1 MQEFNE
7 VTNSSAECLGKLNIL
22 PRLEVGMSRTHQ
34 NFKILGTAGYR
45 APRKFQ
51 KLGPDGYRVPT
62 KFRFMP
68 TPGFDKRIFLIK
80 LLYIYV
86 ILMLEENLQR
96 IIFNNKNNAYK
107 ILIKITYINYVTD
120 NIIHKL

>member
-7 VTNSSAECLGKLNIL
+7 VTNSSPECLGKLNIL

-45 APRKFQ
+45 
-51 KLGPDGYRVPT
+51 VPT

-68 TPGFDKRIFLIK
+68 IPDFDKRIFLIK
-80 LLYIYV
+80 LLYIYI
-86 ILMLEENLQR
+86 ILMSEEN
-96 IIFNNKNNAYK
+96 
-107 ILIKITYINYVTD
+107 
-120 NIIHKL
+120 